1 MPWPYSRCTV
11 TLWSPVRRPHPPAPG
26 PRVRSSL
33 PPTGV
38 SARSTVCLSLLAAD
52 SYLWTG
58 TPHSGSLGQPLPTC
72 VLQHL
77 GFSQAELQPHWFV
90 RGCVSSRAAK
100 GRADAFSGRHGG
112 LTELAEEGEG
122 GHGGMDSGPRE
133 WLPTV
138 SGLPGA
144 GLTPFLPHKDLSS
157 TGPPPPL
164 PSSPAV
170 LRSSRVGVPGDR
182 AGTHAHTP
190 HRHGSEPNGLPS
202 PSWDSSPT
210 APRCL
215 RQSQEF
221 SVTATLKKR
230 AKALIWAFRP
240 ERGAAPPSCR
250 ELSGLLLLHAP
261 PPARTGLLWRGVPPR
276 AVEQSHIQGKVG

>member
-58 TPHSGSLGQPLPTC
+58 TPHSSSLGQPLPTC

-157 TGPPPPL
+157 TGPPPTPPVQSSCPEKLQGGCPRRPGPGHTRTHHTAMAPSQTASPHL
-164 PSSPAV
+164 PGTAV
-170 LRSSRVGVPGDR
+170 
-182 AGTHAHTP
+182 
-190 HRHGSEPNGLPS
+190 
-202 PSWDSSPT
+202 
-210 APRCL
+210 
-215 RQSQEF
+215 QQ
-221 SVTATLKKR
+221 
-230 AKALIWAFRP
+230 
-240 ERGAAPPSCR
+240 
-250 ELSGLLLLHAP
+250 LLDA
-261 PPARTGLLWRGVPPR
+261 
-276 AVEQSHIQGKVG
+276 